1 MKIYE
6 KETTPV
12 SYGEAKLRIIK
23 SLSNDFFKD
32 YRNREALN
40 LMIKMFDKE
49 EKKIF
54 DFFKPKK
61 RGNK

>member
-23 SLSNDFFKD
+23 SLPNDFLKD

-49 EKKIF
+49 EKKNF
-54 DFFKPKK
+54 
-61 RGNK
+61 